1 MGNKFARLVMRRIN
15 PEELKIGCLEAF
27 ESPIMLSSS
36 RRDVVCDDDAVRVI
50 KLKQIVDGI

>member
-50 KLKQIVDGI
+50 KLKLK